1 MKEMQTTQL
10 KEWTARKLMG
20 VGLLLKCLVQEELG
34 EEMAVVEEM
43 AVEGSTVVEEMVVE
57 DITAAV
63 GTEEEVAETETEDL
77 EEEEEETLLTDALTV
92 VGLVIGPVIAKNLAA
107 EEKGALIAGILDILL
122 EIAVKNSV

>member
-1 MKEMQTTQL
+1 
-10 KEWTARKLMG
+10 MG

-107 EEKGALIAGILDILL
+107 AEEKGALIAGILDILL